1 MNELILTAVIGS
13 SALAAAISSV
23 SNIVIWML
31 NNKKQGNA
39 QDDAEKEAL
48 QLLLYD
54 RIKHN
59 GLKYIHRGCITS
71 DQLEDAERMH
81 KCYHD
86 KLGGNGYLDD
96 IMNKVR
102 KLPIDRNCEGV

>member
-1 MNELILTAVIGS
+1 MDNIILTAIIGS
-13 SALAAAISSV
+13 GALAAAVSSFT
-23 SNIVIWML
+23 NIVLWFL
-31 NNKKQGNA
+31 NNKKQTTA

-59 GLKYIHRGCITS
+59 GLKYIARGCITA
-71 DQLEDAERMH
+71 DELEDAERMH

-86 KLGGNGYLDD
+86 KLDGNGYLDD

-102 KLPIDRNCEGV
+102 KLPINRNCEGA